1 MTDDATTRRAQAH
14 RLGTLEAEQLDQ
26 ALRALE
32 RRDRQVIAAAPPPPP
47 PPPVET
53 AQQDAEFERLSAAYR
68 LALEDVAR
76 LDGFRRNVERS
87 LPWRIL
93 QTMRR
98 PFGRSW

>member
-1 MTDDATTRRAQAH
+1 MTDEATTRRAEAH
-14 RLGTLEAEQLDQ
+14 RLGTLEAEQLDE

-32 RRDRQVIAAAPPPPP
+32 RRDRQILAAAPPPPP
-47 PPPVET
+47 VGPTERDV
-53 AQQDAEFERLSAAYR
+53 EFERLTGAYR

-76 LDGFRRNVERS
+76 LDGFRSNVERS

-93 QTMRR
+93 QTVRR